1 MKVAVVIPVFQ
12 DYESLKKL
20 LMELE
25 DEFSRATKLV
35 PIEVEVIVV
44 DDASVVSIP
53 EKFLEFDNFKMI
65 SGLRLIHLAVNL
77 GHQRAIA
84 LGMVEVATHHWA
96 DKAIVMDGDGEDRP
110 ADVIRLLELSLSN
123 PQKIL
128 LAKRGRR
135 SESRA
140 FRVGYFLYGII
151 FKLLAGAKLSYG
163 NFSLI
168 PGPSVERL
176 VRNSNIWN
184 HFAAA
189 ISRAQL
195 PYLMIPTHRGVRYAG
210 KSKMSYTSL
219 VIHGLSAMSV
229 YSDRIAVR
237 LIAASSV
244 AILGSLVLIIFVVA
258 IRIFTNL
265 AMPGWASQI
274 VAMLSLASLMSVG
287 FGALLAFITLQS
299 RQGISFIPIIDGSKY
314 IEKVE
319 LWKPRIITNTLEKS

>member
-1 MKVAVVIPVFQ
+1 MPIEAEVVI
-12 DYESLKKL
+12 
-20 LMELE
+20 
-25 DEFSRATKLV
+25 
-35 PIEVEVIVV
+35 V
-44 DDASVVSIP
+44 DAASVDSIP
-53 EKFLEFDNFKMI
+53 IKFIELNQFKII
-65 SGLRLIHLAVNL
+65 SKARVIRLAVNL

-84 LGMVEVATHHWA
+84 LGLVDVVKQDWA
-96 DKAIVMDGDGEDRP
+96 DIAVIMDSDGEDR
-110 ADVIRLLELSLSN
+110 AEDVVRLIRLSLN
-123 PQKIL
+123 HPEKII
-128 LAKRGRR
+128 LAKRIRR
-135 SESRA
+135 TESLPFRA
-140 FRVGYFLYGII
+140 GYYLYGVI
-151 FKLLAGAKLSYG
+151 FKILAGAKLTYG

-168 PGPSVERL
+168 PNASLAKL

-195 PYLMIPTHRGVRYAG
+195 PYLMIPTERGVRYAG

-237 LIAASSV
+237 LIGASSL
-244 AILGSLVLIIFVVA
+244 AMLCSLILIILVVS

-274 VAMLSLASLMSVG
+274 VAMLSLASLVSVG

-319 LWKPRIITNTLEKS
+319 IWKPKASTNILEKS